1 MDATITSPTIVSNA
15 MFQKYCLELVKQYTE
30 EHLDKSDKEKHLFQQ
45 ISMTECT
52 TKSHTMEKKTNFTST
67 LTRNL
72 KISVLNS
79 NKFRFF
85 PKVIM

>member
-1 MDATITSPTIVSNA
+1 MKA
-15 MFQKYCLELVKQYTE
+15 KELAE
-30 EHLDKSDKEKHLFQQ
+30 ELLNYPDFDVELTYMVFKRDGIH
-45 ISMTECT
+45 